1 MRHLIMKLEF
11 VDNLRLAHP
20 FVKGFDRV
28 VPCASEDEASKVLQG
43 QSASSPDAA
52 TSDDASATAP
62 YKVYLTAFFVGLAVR
77 PKECEL
83 PSPRAAADSPSVS
96 Y

>member
-28 VPCASEDEASKVLQG
+28 VRCTSAEEALAVLQG
-43 QSASSPDAA
+43 QPPSSPDAEGTEGDTA
-52 TSDDASATAP
+52 SDLAP
-62 YKVYLTAFFVGLAVR
+62 HKVYLTAFFVGLAVR
-77 PKECEL
+77 PKEREFPQVVYL
-83 PSPRAAADSPSVS
+83 DDPAN
-96 Y
+96 